1 MSGVSKATQTIT
13 SDRLIAVQLRM
24 EQLQKLL
31 QQRNKIN
38 PENFPPKFGNEP
50 NENNTISIGSNE
62 TKVNKDI
69 WDSMDWEC
77 YSLATRT
84 LLDAVFDKK
93 TLATSTLCGRRRSGE
108 ARQLDPRK
116 INDIIEIVKRKCNAH
131 ESQIKKI
138 IIIKCCDT
146 ARSKR
151 FQNTPYISQGM
162 YYRAL
167 RNV

>member
-1 MSGVSKATQTIT
+1 MPGVSKATQTIM
-13 SDRLIAVQLRM
+13 SDRLIAVHLRL

-31 QQRNKIN
+31 QQRNKKK
-38 PENFPPKFGNEP
+38 PENFPPKSINES
-50 NENNTISIGSNE
+50 NNNNTISIGSNE

-69 WDSMDWEC
+69 WESIDWEC

-93 TLATSTLCGRRRSGE
+93 TLATSTLCGRRRRYGE
-108 ARQLDPRK
+108 ARRLDPRK
-116 INDIIEIVKRKCNAH
+116 INDIIEIIKRKCNAH

-151 FQNTPYISQGM
+151 FQYTPYSSQGM
-162 YYRAL
+162 
-167 RNV
+167 